1 MKKSI
6 LTLAML
12 IIASCAFAQSADY
25 LIKQYRKA
33 KGADYENMTKKIKKQ
48 AKKERYINPQN
59 YDLSKRISKAEY
71 LTVELST
78 DNRDVLTKN
87 IENIDNYKCLYQ
99 QKNNTENI
107 LNDNFTL
114 FPNRQYYGIEENDT
128 IKDGIIRADF
138 HAGGKMKT
146 VILHVTGELTLE
158 EYMSIMG
165 FEETKD
171 INIVKD

>member
-25 LIKQYRKA
+25 LIKQYRKME
-33 KGADYENMTKKIKKQ
+33 GAEYENITKKIKKD
-48 AKKERYINPQN
+48 AEKERYTNPKN
-59 YDLSKRISKAEY
+59 YDLTRRVKKAHY
-71 LTVELST
+71 VTVELNN
-78 DNRDVLTKN
+78 DEREALTNN

-99 QKNNTENI
+99 QKSNTEY
-107 LNDNFTL
+107 LLSDGYTL

-138 HAGGKMKT
+138 RTNGEIKT
-146 VILHVTGELTLE
+146 FILHVTGAVTLE
-158 EYMSIMG
+158 EYMNLMW
-165 FEETKD
+165 FEETKN
-171 INIVKD
+171 INIKKD

>member
-12 IIASCAFAQSADY
+12 IIASCTFAQSADY
-25 LIKQYRKA
+25 LIKQYRKME
-33 KGADYENMTKKIKKQ
+33 GAEYENITKKIKKD
-48 AKKERYINPQN
+48 AEKERYTNPKYYSESLRIN
-59 YDLSKRISKAEY
+59 KAEI
-71 LTVELST
+71 LTVELNASE
-78 DNRDVLTKN
+78 REALTKN
-87 IENIDNYKCLYQ
+87 IESIDNYKCLYQ
-99 QKNNTENI
+99 QKSNTEN
-107 LNDNFTL
+107 LLSNGFTL

>member
-1 MKKSI
+1 MKNSI

-25 LIKQYRKA
+25 LIKQYRKT
-33 KGADYENMTKKIKKQ
+33 KGAEYENITKKIKKD
-48 AKKERYINPQN
+48 ADKERYTNPKN
-59 YDLSKRISKAEY
+59 YDLTRRVKKAHY
-71 LTVELST
+71 VTVELNN
-78 DNRDVLTKN
+78 DEREALTNN
-87 IENIDNYKCLYQ
+87 IESIDNYKCLYQ
-99 QKNNTENI
+99 QKSNTEN
-107 LNDNFTL
+107 LLSNGFTL

>member
-1 MKKSI
+1 M
-6 LTLAML
+6 M

-25 LIKQYRKA
+25 LIKQYRKV

-78 DNRDVLTKN
+78 DNREVLTKN

>member
-1 MKKSI
+1 MKKAI
-6 LTLAML
+6 LSLAML
-12 IIASCAFAQSADY
+12 VMACCTFAQDAEH
-25 LIKQYRKA
+25 LIKQYKRL
-33 KGADYENMTKKIKKQ
+33 KGAEYENITKSMKKN
-48 AKKERYINPQN
+48 AKKEQYVNPKN

-78 DNRDVLTKN
+78 DNREVLTKN

>member
-6 LTLAML
+6 LTLAMM
-12 IIASCAFAQSADY
+12 IIVNCTFAQDAEH
-25 LIKQYRKA
+25 LIKQYKKL
-33 KGADYENMTKKIKKQ
+33 KGAEYENITKSMKKN
-48 AKKERYINPQN
+48 AKKEQYVNPKN

-78 DNRDVLTKN
+78 DNREVLTKN

-128 IKDGIIRADF
+128 IKDCIIRADF
-138 HAGGKMKT
+138 HADGKMKT

>member
-6 LTLAML
+6 LTLAMM
-12 IIASCAFAQSADY
+12 IIVNCTFAQDAEH
-25 LIKQYRKA
+25 LIKQYKKL
-33 KGADYENMTKKIKKQ
+33 KGAEYENITKSMKKN
-48 AKKERYINPQN
+48 AKKEQYVNPKN
-59 YDLSKRISKAEY
+59 YDLSIRISKAEY

-78 DNRDVLTKN
+78 DNREVLTKN

>member
-25 LIKQYRKA
+25 LIKQYRKM
-33 KGADYENMTKKIKKQ
+33 KGAEYENITKKIKKD
-48 AKKERYINPQN
+48 AEKERYTNPKN
-59 YDLSKRISKAEY
+59 YDLTRRVKKAHY
-71 LTVELST
+71 VTVELNN
-78 DNRDVLTKN
+78 DEREALTNN
-87 IENIDNYKCLYQ
+87 IESIDNYKCLYQ
-99 QKNNTENI
+99 QKSNTEN
-107 LNDNFTL
+107 LLSNGFTL

-138 HAGGKMKT
+138 YAGGKMKT

-158 EYMSIMG
+158 EYMNLMG

>member
-6 LTLAML
+6 LTLAMM
-12 IIASCAFAQSADY
+12 IIVNCTFAQDAEH
-25 LIKQYRKA
+25 LIKQYKKL
-33 KGADYENMTKKIKKQ
+33 KGAEYENITKSMKKN
-48 AKKERYINPQN
+48 AKKEQYVNPKN
-59 YDLSKRISKAEY
+59 YDLAKRISKAEY

-78 DNRDVLTKN
+78 DNREVLTKN

>member
-1 MKKSI
+1 M
-6 LTLAML
+6 M
-12 IIASCAFAQSADY
+12 IIVNCTFAQDAEH
-25 LIKQYRKA
+25 LIKQYKKL
-33 KGADYENMTKKIKKQ
+33 KGAEYENITKSMKKN
-48 AKKERYINPQN
+48 AKKEQYVNPQN
-59 YDLSKRISKAEY
+59 HDLSKRISKAEY

-78 DNRDVLTKN
+78 DNREVLTKN

>member
-25 LIKQYRKA
+25 LIKQYRKT
-33 KGADYENMTKKIKKQ
+33 KGADYENITKKIKKD
-48 AKKERYINPQN
+48 AEKERYTNPKN
-59 YDLSKRISKAEY
+59 YDLTRRVKKAHY
-71 LTVELST
+71 VTVELNN
-78 DNRDVLTKN
+78 DEREALTNN

-99 QKNNTENI
+99 QKSNTEN
-107 LNDNFTL
+107 LLSNGFTL

-138 HAGGKMKT
+138 HSGGKMKT

>member
-6 LTLAML
+6 LTLAMM
-12 IIASCAFAQSADY
+12 IIVNCTFAQDAEH
-25 LIKQYRKA
+25 LIKQYKKL
-33 KGADYENMTKKIKKQ
+33 KGAEYENITKSMKKN
-48 AKKERYINPQN
+48 AKKEQYVNPKN

-78 DNRDVLTKN
+78 DNREVLTKN

>member
-25 LIKQYRKA
+25 LIKQYRKT
-33 KGADYENMTKKIKKQ
+33 KGADYENMTKKIKKD
-48 AKKERYINPQN
+48 AEKERYTNPKN
-59 YDLSKRISKAEY
+59 YDLTRRVKKAHY
-71 LTVELST
+71 VTVELNN
-78 DNRDVLTKN
+78 DEREALTKN
-87 IENIDNYKCLYQ
+87 IESIDNYKCLYQ
-99 QKNNTENI
+99 QKSNTEN
-107 LNDNFTL
+107 LLSNGFTL

>member
-6 LTLAML
+6 LTLAMM

-48 AKKERYINPQN
+48 AKKERYINPKN

-78 DNRDVLTKN
+78 DNREVLTTSLAKWRSYAS
-87 IENIDNYKCLYQ
+87 IPLSTLMQATRRCLS
-99 QKNNTENI
+99 
-107 LNDNFTL
+107 
-114 FPNRQYYGIEENDT
+114 
-128 IKDGIIRADF
+128 
-138 HAGGKMKT
+138 M
-146 VILHVTGELTLE
+146 
-158 EYMSIMG
+158 
-165 FEETKD
+165 
-171 INIVKD
+171 

>member
-1 MKKSI
+1 
-6 LTLAML
+6 ML
-12 IIASCAFAQSADY
+12 IIASCAFAQNADY
-25 LIKQYRKA
+25 LIKQYRKT
-33 KGADYENMTKKIKKQ
+33 KGAEYENITKKIKKD
-48 AKKERYINPQN
+48 ADKERYTNPKN
-59 YDLSKRISKAEY
+59 YDLTRRVKKAHY
-71 LTVELST
+71 VTVELNN
-78 DNRDVLTKN
+78 DEREALTNN
-87 IENIDNYKCLYQ
+87 IESIDNYKCRYQ
-99 QKNNTENI
+99 QKSNTEN
-107 LNDNFTL
+107 LLSNGFTL

>member
-78 DNRDVLTKN
+78 DNREVLTKN

>member
-12 IIASCAFAQSADY
+12 IIASCTFAQNADY

-48 AKKERYINPQN
+48 AKKERYINPK
-59 YDLSKRISKAEY
+59 YYSESLRINKAEI
-71 LTVELST
+71 LTVELNASE
-78 DNRDVLTKN
+78 REALTNN

-99 QKNNTENI
+99 QKSNTEN
-107 LNDNFTL
+107 LLSDGFTL

-138 HAGGKMKT
+138 RANGKMKT
-146 VILHVTGELTLE
+146 VILHVTGAVTLE
-158 EYMSIMG
+158 EYMNLMG
-165 FEETKD
+165 FEETKN
-171 INIVKD
+171 INIKKD